1 MTDPQQKKPARKAVA
16 LRYDPEQEKSPRII
30 GRGLGLV
37 ADQILALAKE
47 HEIPIYEDRDLVEIL
62 AKLEPGQEI
71 PTETYL
77 IVAEILAFIYRTN
90 EEAGQGRP
98 TT

>member
-1 MTDPQQKKPARKAVA
+1 M
-16 LRYDPEQEKSPRII
+16 
-30 GRGLGLV
+30 
-37 ADQILALAKE
+37 
-47 HEIPIYEDRDLVEIL
+47 HEDRDLVEKL